1 MSKTIEQA
9 GWEYVEALLEVSR
22 HEASMERLQKQ
33 LDHHKSVVK
42 DRART
47 LKSFGT
53 KVPGLLVFDDKLITL
68 TEDNIS
74 VTTIIKIVD
83 PDADPS

>member
-1 MSKTIEQA
+1 MSKSIEQA
-9 GWEYVEALLEVSR
+9 GWEYVEALLEVAKDEKAVARAELELARS
-22 HEASMERLQKQ
+22 
-33 LDHHKSVVK
+33 KSLVE

-53 KVPGLLVFDDKLITL
+53 TVPGLLVFDNKLITL

-74 VTTIIKIVD
+74 MTTIIKIVD